1 MGSTPVQHSVLNVK
15 AVVAAFNQEKAL
27 VGAFSVIV
35 QPVVEP
41 MEHYTA
47 LLATLLLCRIYH
59 QNQRADKRRAQ
70 KVILSVQMKSPW
82 WESNSLQSTVF
93 KVSQD
98 CTKYCFK
105 LRPIS
110 LRERDQKEKK
120 WNRFSISELGPGRL
134 STPWPVSAK
143 HKFIVLNKLSRELGR
158 W

>member
-1 MGSTPVQHSVLNVK
+1 MK
-15 AVVAAFNQEKAL
+15 AVVAVFNQEKAL
-27 VGAFSVIV
+27 VGAFSVITNLR
-35 QPVVEP
+35 
-41 MEHYTA
+41 MELFEA

-120 WNRFSISELGPGRL
+120 WNRFSISEPGPGSL